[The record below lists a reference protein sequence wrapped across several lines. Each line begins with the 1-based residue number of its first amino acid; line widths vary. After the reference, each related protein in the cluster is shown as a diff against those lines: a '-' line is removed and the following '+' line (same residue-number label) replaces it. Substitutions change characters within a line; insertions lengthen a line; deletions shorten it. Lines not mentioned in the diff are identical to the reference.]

1 LRCAEVAGVENRTNV
16 VSVVWASQNEKT
28 LLNRSE
34 ETRMKEITLLVT
46 IALFSGLAL
55 ADHHEERG
63 PFYAFYHFAAPDPGA
78 VVAAMDKFWASD
90 CGKQFPADSGLQQEV
105 FNGGYA
111 STHFIINTFQN
122 AADQQKAAEIL
133 STCPSAIAFLGD
145 MTAAGVEP
153 VSQYIGM
160 APIDE
165 NDWGQDSVFTKYDI
179 IVEPQNQAAFAA
191 AFAKMTKALSK
202 NTDIRSYG
210 LGGIGYGQDKFTHWA
225 WFGARSVVE
234 MDHINAQISGHP
246 AVAEFYKTV
255 GSLRTLVNSSLI
267 QNVKNY
273 PRN

>member
-1 LRCAEVAGVENRTNV
+1 MKQLTLV
-16 VSVVWASQNEKT
+16 V
-28 LLNRSE
+28 
-34 ETRMKEITLLVT
+34 M
-46 IALFSGLAL
+46 IALISGFAL
-55 ADHHEERG
+55 ADNHEERG
-63 PFYAFYHFAAPDPGA
+63 PFYAFYHFAAPDPAA

-90 CGKQFPADSGLQQEV
+90 CGKQYPADAGLSQEV
-105 FNGGYA
+105 FNGGYP

-153 VSQYIGM
+153 VSQYLGM

-202 NTDIRSYG
+202 NNRYPILWARWHRLWTRQVYPLGMVRRAIYG
-210 LGGIGYGQDKFTHWA
+210 RNGSHQCANIGA
-225 WFGARSVVE
+225 S
-234 MDHINAQISGHP
+234 SG
-246 AVAEFYKTV
+246 
-255 GSLRTLVNSSLI
+255 SRIL
-267 QNVKNY
+267 
-273 PRN
+273 